1 MTEMADI
8 SVSLSFLLGIVVFS
22 EVARRTAWYLF
33 PNRNWVIYALEL
45 ISTFQL
51 CACTH
56 ELKLLTEM
64 RGLEPGIALTLTFL
78 ISVVH
83 GLSFRSAI
91 CNPTGALEQLYLGTL
106 TRRCALTRISCQ
118 LIAAE
123 AARRV
128 MPHAWA
134 LALSDL
140 HAQHSLTGFSC
151 TNSPVNAPLLQAATV
166 ELCCAFVM
174 HTAAFNIEKVEE
186 IYRVP
191 AIAAVITT
199 LVYAGGHLTG
209 AVFNPA
215 LAFSIQF
222 PCPGNSFAEYSF
234 VYWIG
239 PILGMTGSLLL
250 IDKVIPA
257 VSGKST
263 IPKHLNSN
271 RLETKKM
278 K

>member
-1 MTEMADI
+1 MAGMADLT
-8 SVSLSFLLGIVVFS
+8 VSLSFLLGIVVFS
-22 EVARRTAWYLF
+22 EVARRTVLYLF
-33 PNRNWVIYALEL
+33 PNRNWIIYALEL

-56 ELKLLTEM
+56 ELKLLAEIG
-64 RGLEPGIALTLTFL
+64 GLEPRIALTLTFL

-83 GLSFRSAI
+83 GLSFRGAI

-106 TRRCALTRISCQ
+106 MRRCALTRISCQ

-151 TNSPVNAPLLQAATV
+151 TNSPVNAPLPQAAAV
-166 ELCCAFVM
+166 ELGCAFVM
-174 HTAAFNIEKVEE
+174 HTAAFNAEKVEE
-186 IYRVP
+186 KYRVP
-191 AIAAVITT
+191 AMAAVITI
-199 LVYAGGHLTG
+199 LVYA
-209 AVFNPA
+209 A

-222 PCPGNSFAEYSF
+222 VCPGNSFAEYSF

-250 IDKVIPA
+250 SDKVIPA
-257 VSGKST
+257 ISGKST
-263 IPKHLNSN
+263 IPKHSN